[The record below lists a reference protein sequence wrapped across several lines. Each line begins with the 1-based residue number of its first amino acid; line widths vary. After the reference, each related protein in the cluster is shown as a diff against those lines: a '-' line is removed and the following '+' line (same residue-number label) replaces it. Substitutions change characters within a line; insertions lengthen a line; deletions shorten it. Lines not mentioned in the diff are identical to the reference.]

1 MRRYDASDVIDLNH
15 CIKYIQITRTS
26 IGGWIMDKIFSLLRF
41 VPILGLF
48 VKEAIEG
55 PDSTKI
61 NFLLNVVMAWVLC
74 IYAFGYPAII
84 MPLLVVA
91 PMMIVV
97 LVVITFD
104 PGGNSN
110 A

>member
-26 IGGWIMDKIFSLLRF
+26 IGGWIMDKFFSLLRF

-61 NFLLNVVMAWVLC
+61 NFLLNVVMVWLLC

-84 MPLLVVA
+84 APLLIVA
-91 PMMIVV
+91 PGMILI
-97 LVVITFD
+97 LVGITFQ
-104 PGGNSN
+104 PTS
-110 A
+110 AEK

>member
-1 MRRYDASDVIDLNH
+1 
-15 CIKYIQITRTS
+15 
-26 IGGWIMDKIFSLLRF
+26 MDKIITILRYTP
-41 VPILGLF
+41 VLGWF

-55 PDSTKI
+55 PDSTRI
-61 NFLLNVVMAWVLC
+61 IFLLNVVMTWALC

-91 PMMIVV
+91 PMMILILV
-97 LVVITFD
+97 LITFD